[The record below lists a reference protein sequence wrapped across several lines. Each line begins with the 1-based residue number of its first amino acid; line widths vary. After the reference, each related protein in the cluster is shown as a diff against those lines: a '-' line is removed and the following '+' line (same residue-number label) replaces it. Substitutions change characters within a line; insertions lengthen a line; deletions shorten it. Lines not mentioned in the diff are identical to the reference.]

1 MKNVLLAILICIF
14 TTSAFAASPLT
25 KATVQQYFDAAKNLE
40 ALEKQFP
47 DLEDNLSSVAFS
59 DRSKFLIMIKNLPE
73 YNAIEKAA
81 TSTGLDDFEAFYDIG
96 TRIMGGFMVIQME
109 KMPQGISIDSMLSGI
124 EKSIE
129 QMQAMQLPQ
138 AQIDELS
145 SDLAQQK
152 QSMLSMMKLAKSAS
166 AQDKAFAKQNINWL
180 MENMSEEDEDE
191 DDMDDMNE

>member
-1 MKNVLLAILICIF
+1 MKNLLLALLICIF
-14 TTSAFAASPLT
+14 TTSAFAVSPLT

-47 DLEDNLSSVAFS
+47 DLENNLNSAAFG
-59 DRSKFLIMIKNLPE
+59 DRSKFLNMIKNLPE

-96 TRIMGGFMVIQME
+96 TRIIGGIMVIQME
-109 KMPQGISIDSMLSGI
+109 QLPQGMSIDSMLSGI

-138 AQIDELS
+138 AHIDELL
-145 SDLAQQK
+145 SDVAQQK
-152 QSMLSMMKLAKSAS
+152 QSMLTMMKLAKSAS

-180 MENMSEEDEDE
+180 MENMPEEDE
-191 DDMDDMNE
+191 DDMDDLH